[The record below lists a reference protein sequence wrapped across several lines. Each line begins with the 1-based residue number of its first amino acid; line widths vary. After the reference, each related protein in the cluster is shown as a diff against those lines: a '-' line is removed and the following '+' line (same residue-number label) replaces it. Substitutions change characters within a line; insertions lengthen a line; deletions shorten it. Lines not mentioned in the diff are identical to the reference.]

1 MFRRQTRTKATGN
14 LFDHGPLTAI
24 DLFAGGGGLTVGLK
38 RAGFDVVAAVENE
51 PNAADTYRSN
61 HGDVKLFERDIA
73 EVTGTDLNVHSPD
86 GQIDLL
92 AGCPPCQG
100 FTSLT
105 AKYNRSDLRNALIR
119 EMGRLVREVE
129 PKAVMLE
136 NVPRIRTRGK
146 ELYKEFVGT
155 LKDHGYKISDRSLG
169 VLQVANYGVPQNRRR
184 FVLLAGKG
192 FEIPLPSPTHSRDGN
207 EHRQKWKTLRDVLSQ
222 FDAGSPP
229 TLSEAQD
236 QDGPQGENWHV
247 VRDIS
252 EKNKERLREAKPG
265 ESRKSIPR
273 KLRPDCHE
281 DDDYDGFSN
290 VYGRMTWDQT
300 PVTIT
305 SGCTTPSKGRFGH
318 PEELRTISVREAALI
333 QTFPLDYEID
343 TPYMKYACQI
353 VGNALP
359 CDFAEVVSEACHE
372 ALHQREVA

>member
-1 MFRRQTRTKATGN
+1 M
-14 LFDHGPLTAI
+14 TAV

-51 PNAADTYRSN
+51 EHAAQTYRAN
-61 HGDVKLFERDIA
+61 HGDVKLIEDD
-73 EVTGTDLNVHSPD
+73 VGTVSGTDLKVHSPD
-86 GQIDLL
+86 GQIDVL

-105 AKYNRSDLRNALIR
+105 AKYDRSDLRNALIR
-119 EMGRLVREVE
+119 EMGRLVEEVQ

-136 NVPRIRTRGK
+136 NVPRIRSRGE
-146 ELYKEFVGT
+146 ELYEEFLST
-155 LKDHGYKISDRSLG
+155 LTDRGYEVSDRSLG
-169 VLQVANYGVPQNRRR
+169 ILQAANYGVPQSRRR

-192 FEIPLPSPTHSRDGN
+192 FTIPLPQPTHDRRG
-207 EHRQKWKTLRDVLSQ
+207 EEGLPEWKILRDALDGVEEEPL
-222 FDAGSPP
+222 

-236 QDGPQGENWHV
+236 EGGPRDHNWHV

-252 EKNKERLREAKPG
+252 EKNRKRLGKASPG
-265 ESRKSIPR
+265 GSRKEIPSE
-273 KLRPDCHE
+273 LRPDCHE
-281 DDDYDGFSN
+281 DDDYDGFEN
-290 VYGRMTWDQT
+290 VYGRMRWKQT

-305 SGCTTPSKGRFGH
+305 AGCTTPSRGRYGH

-333 QTFPLDYEID
+333 QTFPPDYEID

-359 CDFAEVVSEACHE
+359 CDFAETVSTACYE
-372 ALHQREVA
+372 ALQGQEKAT